1 MAIFTGDYR
10 RFREFGGCCTRAVT
24 GSSGVNG
31 LISKNLTRLH
41 RTIAAEAQKQ
51 NKMRA

>member
-41 RTIAAEAQKQ
+41 RTIAA
-51 NKMRA
+51 